1 VTHDP
6 RPRRPDEPQDSSA
19 DGDGLAR
26 LIAGARRIP
35 TGLAAPG
42 GLLFLLVL
50 ADRVGLSLPGTHY
63 VRRVLDDPLVFLAVR
78 LFVITLIAVGIL
90 IAIWIGRSVLAWIR
104 EERWVRRIVGLEPQM
119 LHRGAKDVEDGV
131 AELLEVL
138 AETNDRNADLVVALE
153 RTSERLRELELQS
166 EDDER
171 DDYQLRL
178 GDGR

>member
-1 VTHDP
+1 
-6 RPRRPDEPQDSSA
+6 
-19 DGDGLAR
+19 
-26 LIAGARRIP
+26 
-35 TGLAAPG
+35 
-42 GLLFLLVL
+42 
-50 ADRVGLSLPGTHY
+50 
-63 VRRVLDDPLVFLAVR
+63 
-78 LFVITLIAVGIL
+78 
-90 IAIWIGRSVLAWIR
+90 
-104 EERWVRRIVGLEPQM
+104 M